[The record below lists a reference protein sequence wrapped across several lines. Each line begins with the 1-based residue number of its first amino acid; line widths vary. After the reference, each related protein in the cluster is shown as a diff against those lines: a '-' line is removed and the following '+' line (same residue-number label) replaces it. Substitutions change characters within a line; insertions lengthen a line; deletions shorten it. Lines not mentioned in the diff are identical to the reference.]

1 MLTRRQ
7 PFRGMPATGSHE
19 EKGAKYPRGCRERSS
34 AFLKRFWGFVA
45 AMAWMVFGVTFV
57 IRWVA
62 GDGGLLAA
70 EMLRAAP
77 PAVSGLPEK
86 DYAGVGAMTAEFLT
100 GKRAEFQY
108 VAAEEDPNGVCRRR
122 EVFQAHEAAHM
133 ADCRGLIA
141 LDGWVCAGSLA
152 VCAVCFVA
160 GFLYGRPAKNRRQA
174 WEEPE
179 DRKTRKPFL
188 QGAGWGMA
196 GFFGIAAFLAAWAV
210 IDFDGLFVTFHR
222 VAFPQGGWI
231 LDPRTDLL
239 IRLMPV
245 SFFIRLGIRGLVR
258 FGAFAAL
265 SALLL
270 WGLRRKRIK
279 RV

>member
-1 MLTRRQ
+1 MKTG
-7 PFRGMPATGSHE
+7 FR
-19 EKGAKYPRGCRERSS
+19 KVLGAI
-34 AFLKRFWGFVA
+34 FGF
-45 AMAWMVFGVTFV
+45 AWMVFGVTLV

-86 DYAGVGAMTAEFLT
+86 DYAGVGAMTAEYLT

-108 VAAEEDPNGVCRRR
+108 VAAEEDPNGACRRR

-152 VCAVCFVA
+152 VCAVCGAA
-160 GFLYGRPAKNRRQA
+160 GGFCGRARRL
-174 WEEPE
+174 
-179 DRKTRKPFL
+179 FL
-188 QGAGWGMA
+188 QGAGWGLA
-196 GFFGIAAFLAAWAV
+196 GFFGIAVVLGIWAAV
-210 IDFDGLFVTFHR
+210 DFDGLFVAFHR
-222 VAFPQGGWI
+222 VAFPQGGWV

-245 SFFIRLGIRGLVR
+245 SFFIRLGVTGLLRFGLFATVTVLVLRGL
-258 FGAFAAL
+258 
-265 SALLL
+265 
-270 WGLRRKRIK
+270 
-279 RV
+279 RVQGIGFRDFSG

>member
-1 MLTRRQ
+1 MKTG
-7 PFRGMPATGSHE
+7 FR
-19 EKGAKYPRGCRERSS
+19 KVLGAI
-34 AFLKRFWGFVA
+34 FGF
-45 AMAWMVFGVTFV
+45 AWMVFGVTLV

-77 PAVSGLPEK
+77 QAVSGLAEK
-86 DYAGVGAMTAEFLT
+86 DYAGVGAMTAEYLT

-108 VAAEEDPNGVCRRR
+108 VAAEEDPNGACRRR

-152 VCAVCFVA
+152 VCAACCAA
-160 GFLYGRPAKNRRQA
+160 GVFCGRARRL
-174 WEEPE
+174 
-179 DRKTRKPFL
+179 FL
-188 QGAGWGMA
+188 QGAGWGLA
-196 GFFGIAAFLAAWAV
+196 GFFGIAVVLGIWAAV
-210 IDFDGLFVTFHR
+210 DFDGLFVTFHR
-222 VAFPQGGWI
+222 VAFPQGGWL

-245 SFFIRLGIRGLVR
+245 SFFIRLGVTGLLR
-258 FGAFAAL
+258 FGLFATVTVL
-265 SALLL
+265 GLL
-270 WGLRRKRIK
+270 GLRYRG
-279 RV
+279 

>member
-1 MLTRRQ
+1 LKTG
-7 PFRGMPATGSHE
+7 FR
-19 EKGAKYPRGCRERSS
+19 KVLGAI
-34 AFLKRFWGFVA
+34 FGF
-45 AMAWMVFGVTFV
+45 AWMVFGVTLV

-77 PAVSGLPEK
+77 PAVSGLAEK
-86 DYAGVGAMTAEFLT
+86 DYAGVGAMTAEYLT

-108 VAAEEDPNGVCRRR
+108 VAAEEDPNGACRRR

-152 VCAVCFVA
+152 VCAACCAA
-160 GFLYGRPAKNRRQA
+160 GVFCGRARRL
-174 WEEPE
+174 
-179 DRKTRKPFL
+179 FL
-188 QGAGWGMA
+188 QGAGWGLA
-196 GFFGIAAFLAAWAV
+196 GFFGIAVVLGIWAAV
-210 IDFDGLFVTFHR
+210 DFDGLFVTFHR
-222 VAFPQGGWI
+222 VAFPQGGWL

-245 SFFIRLGIRGLVR
+245 SFFIRLGVTGLLRFGLFATVTVLGLRGL
-258 FGAFAAL
+258 
-265 SALLL
+265 
-270 WGLRRKRIK
+270 
-279 RV
+279 RVQGIGFRDFSG

>member
-1 MLTRRQ
+1 M
-7 PFRGMPATGSHE
+7 
-19 EKGAKYPRGCRERSS
+19 
-34 AFLKRFWGFVA
+34 GFIA
-45 AMAWMVFGVTFV
+45 AVAWMVFGVTLV

-77 PAVSGLPEK
+77 PAVSGLAEK
-86 DYAGVGAMTAEFLT
+86 DYAGVGAMTAEYLT

-152 VCAVCFVA
+152 VCAA
-160 GFLYGRPAKNRRQA
+160 GIFCGRGRRF
-174 WEEPE
+174 
-179 DRKTRKPFL
+179 FL
-188 QGAGWGMA
+188 QGAGWGLA
-196 GFFGIAAFLAAWAV
+196 GFFGIAAVLGIWAAV
-210 IDFDGLFVTFHR
+210 DFDGLFVTFHR
-222 VAFPQGGWI
+222 VAFPQGGWL

-245 SFFIRLGIRGLVR
+245 SFFIRLGVIGLLR
-258 FGAFAAL
+258 FGLFATVTVL
-265 SALLL
+265 GL
-270 WGLRRKRIK
+270 WGLRGLRAGIGVRF
-279 RV
+279 

>member
-1 MLTRRQ
+1 MKTG
-7 PFRGMPATGSHE
+7 FR
-19 EKGAKYPRGCRERSS
+19 KVLGAI
-34 AFLKRFWGFVA
+34 FGF
-45 AMAWMVFGVTFV
+45 AWMVFGVTLV

-77 PAVSGLPEK
+77 PAVSGLAEK
-86 DYAGVGAMTAEFLT
+86 DYAGVGAMTAEYLT

-108 VAAEEDPNGVCRRR
+108 VAAEEDPNGACRRR

-152 VCAVCFVA
+152 VCAACCAA
-160 GFLYGRPAKNRRQA
+160 GVFCGRARRL
-174 WEEPE
+174 
-179 DRKTRKPFL
+179 FL
-188 QGAGWGMA
+188 QGAGWGLA
-196 GFFGIAAFLAAWAV
+196 GFFGIAVVLGIWAAV
-210 IDFDGLFVTFHR
+210 DFDGLFVTFHR
-222 VAFPQGGWI
+222 VAFPQGGWL

-245 SFFIRLGIRGLVR
+245 SFFIRLGVTGLLR
-258 FGAFAAL
+258 FGLFATVTVL
-265 SALLL
+265 GL
-270 WGLRRKRIK
+270 WGLRK
-279 RV
+279 RVMRG

>member
-1 MLTRRQ
+1 MKTG
-7 PFRGMPATGSHE
+7 FR
-19 EKGAKYPRGCRERSS
+19 KVLGAI
-34 AFLKRFWGFVA
+34 FGF
-45 AMAWMVFGVTFV
+45 AWMVFGVTLV

-77 PAVSGLPEK
+77 PAVSGLAEK
-86 DYAGVGAMTAEFLT
+86 DYAGVGAMTAEYLT

-108 VAAEEDPNGVCRRR
+108 VAAEEDPNGACRRR

-152 VCAVCFVA
+152 VCAACCAA
-160 GFLYGRPAKNRRQA
+160 GVFCGRARRL
-174 WEEPE
+174 
-179 DRKTRKPFL
+179 FL
-188 QGAGWGMA
+188 QGAGWGLA
-196 GFFGIAAFLAAWAV
+196 GFFGIAVVLGIWAV
-210 IDFDGLFVTFHR
+210 VDFDGLFVTFHR
-222 VAFPQGGWI
+222 VAFPQGGWL

-245 SFFIRLGIRGLVR
+245 SFFIRLGVTGLLR
-258 FGAFAAL
+258 FGLFATVTVL
-265 SALLL
+265 GLL
-270 WGLRRKRIK
+270 GLRYRG
-279 RV
+279 

>member
-1 MLTRRQ
+1 
-7 PFRGMPATGSHE
+7 
-19 EKGAKYPRGCRERSS
+19 
-34 AFLKRFWGFVA
+34 
-45 AMAWMVFGVTFV
+45 MVFGVTLV

-77 PAVSGLPEK
+77 PAVSGLAEK
-86 DYAGVGAMTAEFLT
+86 DYAGVGAMTAEYLT

-108 VAAEEDPNGVCRRR
+108 VAAEEDPNGACRRR

-152 VCAVCFVA
+152 VCAACCAA
-160 GFLYGRPAKNRRQA
+160 GAFCGRARRL
-174 WEEPE
+174 
-179 DRKTRKPFL
+179 FL
-188 QGAGWGMA
+188 QGAGWGLA
-196 GFFGIAAFLAAWAV
+196 GFFGIAVVLGIWAAV
-210 IDFDGLFVTFHR
+210 DFDGLFVTFHR
-222 VAFPQGGWI
+222 VAFPQGGWL

-245 SFFIRLGIRGLVR
+245 SFFIRLGVTGLLR
-258 FGAFAAL
+258 FGLFATVTVL
-265 SALLL
+265 GLL
-270 WGLRRKRIK
+270 GLRHRG
-279 RV
+279 

>member
-1 MLTRRQ
+1 MKTG
-7 PFRGMPATGSHE
+7 FR
-19 EKGAKYPRGCRERSS
+19 KVLGAI
-34 AFLKRFWGFVA
+34 FGF
-45 AMAWMVFGVTFV
+45 AWMVFGVTLV

-77 PAVSGLPEK
+77 PAVSGLAEK
-86 DYAGVGAMTAEFLT
+86 DYAGVGAMTAEYLT

-108 VAAEEDPNGVCRRR
+108 VAAEEDPNGACRRR

-152 VCAVCFVA
+152 VCAACCAA
-160 GFLYGRPAKNRRQA
+160 GVFCGRARRL
-174 WEEPE
+174 
-179 DRKTRKPFL
+179 FL
-188 QGAGWGMA
+188 QGAGWGLA
-196 GFFGIAAFLAAWAV
+196 GFFGIAAVLGIWAAV
-210 IDFDGLFVTFHR
+210 DFDGLFVTFHR
-222 VAFPQGGWI
+222 VAFPQGGWL

-245 SFFIRLGIRGLVR
+245 SFFIRLGVTGLLR
-258 FGAFAAL
+258 FGLFATVTVL
-265 SALLL
+265 GLL
-270 WGLRRKRIK
+270 GLRYRG
-279 RV
+279 

>member
-1 MLTRRQ
+1 MKTG
-7 PFRGMPATGSHE
+7 FR
-19 EKGAKYPRGCRERSS
+19 KVLGAI
-34 AFLKRFWGFVA
+34 FGF
-45 AMAWMVFGVTFV
+45 AWMVFGVTLV

-77 PAVSGLPEK
+77 PAVSGLAEK
-86 DYAGVGAMTAEFLT
+86 DYAGVGAMTAEYLT

-108 VAAEEDPNGVCRRR
+108 VAAEEDPNGACRRR

-152 VCAVCFVA
+152 VCAACCAA
-160 GFLYGRPAKNRRQA
+160 GVFCGRARRL
-174 WEEPE
+174 
-179 DRKTRKPFL
+179 FL
-188 QGAGWGMA
+188 QGAGWGLA
-196 GFFGIAAFLAAWAV
+196 GFFGIAVVLGIWAAV
-210 IDFDGLFVTFHR
+210 DFDGLFVTFHR
-222 VAFPQGGWI
+222 VAFPQGGWL

-245 SFFIRLGIRGLVR
+245 SFFIRLGVTGLLR
-258 FGAFAAL
+258 FGLFATVTVL
-265 SALLL
+265 GLL
-270 WGLRRKRIK
+270 GLRYRG
-279 RV
+279 

>member
-1 MLTRRQ
+1 
-7 PFRGMPATGSHE
+7 
-19 EKGAKYPRGCRERSS
+19 
-34 AFLKRFWGFVA
+34 
-45 AMAWMVFGVTFV
+45 MAWMVFGVTFV

-152 VCAVCFVA
+152 VCAACCAA
-160 GFLYGRPAKNRRQA
+160 GFFCGRPAKNRRQVREKPEA
-174 WEEPE
+174 GQAGPEPE
-179 DRKTRKPFL
+179 NRKARKPFL

-196 GFFGIAAFLAAWAV
+196 GFFGIAAFLAVWAV
-210 IDFDGLFVTFHR
+210 VDFEGLFVTFHR
-222 VAFPQGGWI
+222 VAFPQGGWV

-245 SFFIRLGIRGLVR
+245 SFFIRLGIIGLVR

-270 WGLRRKRIK
+270 WGLRRHEDKGYRT
-279 RV
+279 